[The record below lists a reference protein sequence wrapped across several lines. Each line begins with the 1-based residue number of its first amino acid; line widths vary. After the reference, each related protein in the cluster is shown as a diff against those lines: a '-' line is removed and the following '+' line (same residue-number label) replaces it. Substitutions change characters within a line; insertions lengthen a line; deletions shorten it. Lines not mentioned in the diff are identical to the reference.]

1 MEHNQ
6 SEQFDPAIADRLGK
20 LRTMPVDISR
30 LAARLRMEIPAPGQ
44 ADGSIPNKRWQ
55 MWIRPLRAVAASLL
69 LLAVLAGILV
79 TTSGGPVLASPMQ
92 MAQLHEDMVAGRMAA
107 MEVDSVAAANKSIQD
122 QWAQSPRIP
131 SVPQEH
137 VMACCVRSIRNKKVA
152 CVLLKGTGEPVTMTV
167 ADATDLSLPDSPT
180 AVRDGIVYH
189 VQSTGSL
196 NMVMTVRDGRWIC
209 LIGRVQVSKLMD
221 LASGLG
227 F

>member
-1 MEHNQ
+1 
-6 SEQFDPAIADRLGK
+6 
-20 LRTMPVDISR
+20 
-30 LAARLRMEIPAPGQ
+30 
-44 ADGSIPNKRWQ
+44 
-55 MWIRPLRAVAASLL
+55 
-69 LLAVLAGILV
+69 
-79 TTSGGPVLASPMQ
+79 
-92 MAQLHEDMVAGRMAA
+92 
-107 MEVDSVAAANKSIQD
+107 
-122 QWAQSPRIP
+122 
-131 SVPQEH
+131 
-137 VMACCVRSIRNKKVA
+137 MACCVRSIRNKKVA